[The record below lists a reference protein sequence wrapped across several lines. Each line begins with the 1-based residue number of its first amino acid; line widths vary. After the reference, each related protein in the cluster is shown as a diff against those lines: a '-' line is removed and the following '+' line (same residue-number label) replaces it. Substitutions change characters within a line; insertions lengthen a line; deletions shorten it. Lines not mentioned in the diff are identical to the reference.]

1 MWGLK
6 MKTKIILVLISIV
19 VTAALMFSLIFFF
32 VLNYNVETNPS
43 NYLKTTGSFSMDL
56 DIFPRYI
63 EKKNVV
69 KYRYHPK
76 LSILFSDSQYVY
88 LKSRYSKKDYFN
100 EKGRLKK
107 IKNEFTKTRIDK
119 NWLNKESYILYFN
132 YGPISEF
139 AVCNNEKYE
148 IEYVYVQ
155 LPEFYYSEK
164 YIDAIVK
171 DKTFDNED
179 NDVNNMPLGK

>member
-1 MWGLK
+1 MS
-6 MKTKIILVLISIV
+6 ISVV
-19 VTAALMFSLIFFF
+19 VTAVLLFLLISFF
-32 VLNYNVETNPS
+32 VLNYSVETNPD
-43 NYLKTTGSFSMDL
+43 NYLETKGTFSMDL
-56 DIFPRYI
+56 DVFPRHI
-63 EKKNVV
+63 EKKNAI

-88 LKSRYSKKDYFN
+88 LKSKYSKKDYFN
-100 EKGRLKK
+100 EKERLKK

-139 AVCNNEKYE
+139 AVCNNEKYQ

-164 YIDAIVK
+164 YIDVIVK
-171 DKTFDNED
+171 DKTFDNEN
-179 NDVNNMPLGK
+179 NDVNTMPLGM

>member
-1 MWGLK
+1 
-6 MKTKIILVLISIV
+6 MKKKTILVSISVV
-19 VTAALMFSLIFFF
+19 VTAVLLFLLISFF
-32 VLNYNVETNPS
+32 VLNYSVETNPD
-43 NYLKTTGSFSMDL
+43 NYLETKGTFSMDL
-56 DIFPRYI
+56 DLFPRHI
-63 EKKNVV
+63 EKKNAI

-88 LKSRYSKKDYFN
+88 LKSKYSKKDYFN
-100 EKGRLKK
+100 EKERLKK

-139 AVCNNEKYE
+139 AVCNNEKYQ

-164 YIDAIVK
+164 YIDVIVK
-171 DKTFDNED
+171 DKTFDNEN
-179 NDVNNMPLGK
+179 NDVNTMPLGM